1 MNKIRVRYA
10 PSPTGFLHIG
20 NARTALFNFLFACH
34 LKGNFIIRIEDTDLT
49 RNIDQSEKT
58 QLQQLK
64 WLGLTWS
71 EGPDIGGKFGP
82 YRQSERIE
90 IYQKYAN
97 ILIKKKL
104 AYKEYK
110 DKTQKNNFFIRF
122 KIPSNT
128 KFEFNDLIRGKLSFQ
143 SKDIED
149 WIIIKENG
157 FPTYN
162 FAAAIDDHLMGI
174 SHILRGEEHI
184 TNTPKQIMLY
194 QSFGWDIPLFAHLS
208 IILNKNKK
216 KLSKRD
222 NNEMQFIEKYM
233 NCGYLPEALFNYLSL
248 LGFSPSNNKTILS
261 QKELIDLFDVKK
273 LIKSPAIFD
282 IEKLNFINSQ
292 YLKKMDSQKLVE
304 QTKYFFNKNEINKNQ
319 EWITNFID
327 LFKNRLNNIQE
338 TVTLYNNF
346 FSEKEKLILDLNSEE
361 LYFLKDK
368 NTLNNIKNLYNM
380 IIKIESFDVNSIKK
394 LIKEFSEKTK
404 LKGKN
409 LFQIIR
415 ISCSGKTHGP
425 DLYIFLKLL
434 GKKQIINNINK
445 IIKLIELEK

>member
-34 LKGNFIIRIEDTDLT
+34 FKGNFIIRIEDTDLK
-49 RNIDQSEKT
+49 RNVDKSEQT

-64 WLGLTWS
+64 WLGLKWS
-71 EGPDIGGKFGP
+71 EGPDIGGNFGP
-82 YRQSERIE
+82 YRQSERTE

-97 ILIKKKL
+97 FLIEKKL

-110 DKTQKNNFFIRF
+110 DQTQKNNFVIRF
-122 KIPSNT
+122 KVPSNT
-128 KFEFNDLIRGKLSFQ
+128 KYEFNDLIRGKLSFQ

-162 FAAAIDDHLMGI
+162 FAVTIDDHLMGI
-174 SHILRGEEHI
+174 SHVLRGEEHI

-194 QSFGWDIPLFAHLS
+194 KSFEWDIPLFAHLS

-222 NNEMQFIEKYM
+222 NNEMQFIEKYISY
-233 NCGYLPEALFNYLSL
+233 GYLPEAVFNYLCL
-248 LGFSPSNNKTILS
+248 LGFSPSNDKTILS
-261 QKELIDLFDVKK
+261 KQELIDLFNIKK

-282 IEKLNFINSQ
+282 NEKLNFINSQ
-292 YLKKMDSQKLVE
+292 YLKKMDSQQLVE
-304 QTKYFFNKNEINKNQ
+304 QTQYFFNKNKINKNK
-319 EWITNFID
+319 EWITNFIY

-338 TVTLYNNF
+338 TITLYNDF
-346 FSEKEKLILDLNSEE
+346 FSKQEKLILNLNSEE
-361 LYFLKDK
+361 LSFLKEK
-368 NTLNNIKNLYNM
+368 NTLYNIKELYNM
-380 IIKIESFDVNSIKK
+380 ILKIKSLDDSSIEK

-409 LFQIIR
+409 LFQTIR

-434 GKKQIINNINK
+434 GKSQIIKNIEK
-445 IIKLIELEK
+445 IIKLIEL